1 LLLAISH
8 AAIAMLQ
15 CSYVF
20 CNAQRRSYIQFVPGE
35 EIQVNPKGTR
45 TMFDNLRK
53 SIAKR
58 ARYQRMVNEI
68 QGLTDRDLADFN
80 GNRDEMLRS
89 AYEAVYG
96 R

>member
-1 LLLAISH
+1 
-8 AAIAMLQ
+8 
-15 CSYVF
+15 
-20 CNAQRRSYIQFVPGE
+20 
-35 EIQVNPKGTR
+35 
-45 TMFDNLRK
+45 MFDNLRK